1 MINGLMDP
9 PTDRLD
15 AALLY
20 AGCPICALRRE
31 REMRFVANVL
41 DDHVVAAMVR
51 AEFMEALGYCADHA
65 WLQQSIEWQFRRDGL
80 TTADMY
86 QYLLRRNLDALDIFA
101 WLSHYVRRFQPL
113 LSAARLRR
121 PTYIPAGLLINGR
134 CPICEAGDYT
144 ERFRLRMLGER
155 LAEPDFQARYR
166 ASDGVCLVHLRQAI
180 TAAHDAQSGRLL
192 IETALARLETAARRL
207 QSAASPDAPD
217 QAGRV
222 RHLCERT
229 IARLVGSRDMATSD
243 KPRNAVTP
251 PAADVCPICAAL
263 TAIRQAQLEQALRE
277 ADSTEPFCARHA
289 WQLYDRAVA
298 QSRERELAVV
308 VGGWT
313 KRAIDQIRPM
323 AEDEDPQRTHANGH
337 QHGSIWAHIVN
348 GRRPP
353 VKQSGDSEPID
364 CPVCRSEAAARQ
376 EQVRQF
382 VDRWDGADGRRQLTA
397 AGGLC
402 LPHLR
407 EALRLTGP
415 LEKQLS
421 LVTHA
426 RDRLVELIHLL
437 GEYERKH
444 IWDYRDEP
452 KLPEEQQA
460 WIRALA
466 FEVGERP

>member
-1 MINGLMDP
+1 MISGLMDP

-31 REMRFVANVL
+31 REMRFVAHVL

-86 QYLLRRNLDALDIFA
+86 QYILRRNLDALDIFT
-101 WLSHYVRRFQPL
+101 WLSRYVRRFQPL
-113 LSAARLRR
+113 LSAARLRQ

-155 LAEPDFQARYR
+155 LAEPDFQACYR
-166 ASDGVCLVHLRQAI
+166 ASDGLCLVHLRQAI
-180 TAAHDAQSGRLL
+180 AAAHDPQSGHLL
-192 IETALARLETAARRL
+192 IETALARLETTARRL
-207 QSAASPDAPD
+207 QSAVSPDVPD

-229 IARLVGSRDMATSD
+229 IARLVGSQAATHAEPRDMA
-243 KPRNAVTP
+243 KIP
-251 PAADVCPICAAL
+251 PDICPMCAILA
-263 TAIRQAQLEQALRE
+263 AIRQAQLEQALRE

-298 QSRERELAVV
+298 QSRERELAAV

-313 KRAIDQIRPM
+313 KRAIDQIKPM

-337 QHGSIWAHIVN
+337 QHGSIWARFVS

-353 VKQSGDSEPID
+353 VKQSSGLKPPD
-364 CPVCRSEAAARQ
+364 CPVCRRESAARQ

-382 VDRWDGADGRRQLTA
+382 VDRWDGVDGRRQLAA

-407 EALRLTGP
+407 EALRLTAP
-415 LEKQLS
+415 LEKQVS